1 MLLLESQHLL
11 NLLIAQRRLPLIQFS
26 RDRRVRRMLLKELLR
41 RRRRGNGIICRIKH
55 LKTQPILLH
64 TKIADLPQIPRINI
78 TPRIPLTHRRIINVR
93 REVARILMRLNH
105 VTNAQ
110 GIDVSVEAARKAAGH
125 ALAAEFGNRVCVHGV
140 YVVGFVEWKGGVV
153 ERALAETD
161 FVGGFGGGDD
171 DFLDAEFTG
180 GFDDVVGAG
189 YVAAVAFIVL
199 GRVSMGCGKVEGGSR
214 TGTSML
220 RA

>member
-1 MLLLESQHLL
+1 
-11 NLLIAQRRLPLIQFS
+11 
-26 RDRRVRRMLLKELLR
+26 MLLKELLR
-41 RRRRGNGIICRIKH
+41 RCGRGNRIIRRIKH
-55 LKTQPILLH
+55 LKPKPILLH
-64 TKIADLPQIPRINI
+64 TEIANLPQIPRIDI
-78 TPRIPLTHRRIINVR
+78 TPRIPLTHRRIINVCR
-93 REVARILMRLNH
+93 KVARVLMRLNH

-125 ALAAEFGNRVCVHGV
+125 ALAAEFGNRVRVHGV
-140 YVVGFVEWKGGVV
+140 YVVGFVEREGGVV

-171 DFLDAEFTG
+171 DFLDAEFAG

-189 YVAAVAFIVL
+189 YVAAVAFVVL